1 MTFGTFLVNEV
12 ISIMKFFMLAVLW
25 IVWCALHSGMISVTA
40 TGYLKRWLGTRFR
53 IYRLIFNLV
62 ALVTVI
68 PVMAYGQW
76 LRGPM
81 LFRWE
86 GVLIL
91 FQVILLI
98 SALLLFLAGA
108 RHYDLLQFSGLRQL
122 KTGSSHNALTE
133 TGELDTT
140 GVLDI
145 TRHPWYLGG
154 ILIIWTRDID
164 LSALVTNIILTLYFI
179 VGCVL
184 EERKLLIEYGDVY
197 RRYQEKVSMLIPL
210 KWILSATRD
219 ILFQTKVR

>member
-1 MTFGTFLVNEV
+1 
-12 ISIMKFFMLAVLW
+12 MKLFMLAVLW
-25 IVWCALHSGMISVTA
+25 IIWCAIHSGMISVTA
-40 TGYLKRWLGTRFR
+40 TGYLKRWLGRRFR

-68 PVMAYGQW
+68 PVIVYEQG

-86 GVLIL
+86 GFLIL
-91 FQVILLI
+91 FQMILLI

-122 KTGSSHNALTE
+122 KTESSHNALTE

-140 GVLDI
+140 GILDI
-145 TRHPWYLGG
+145 TRHPWYLAA

-164 LSALVTNIILTLYFI
+164 ISVLVTNIILTLYFI
-179 VGCVL
+179 VGTVL
-184 EERKLLIEYGDVY
+184 EERKLLIEHGDDY
-197 RRYQEKVSMLIPL
+197 RRYQEKVSMLIPI
-210 KWILSATRD
+210 KWLVSATQD
-219 ILFQTKVR
+219 IFFP

>member
-1 MTFGTFLVNEV
+1 MKMFTREV
-12 ISIMKFFMLAVLW
+12 RW
-25 IVWCALHSGMISVTA
+25 IIWCALHSGMISVTA
-40 TGYLKRWLGTRFR
+40 TGYLKRWLGRRFR
-53 IYRLIFNLV
+53 IYRLVFNLV

-68 PVMAYGQW
+68 PVIVYEQS

-86 GVLIL
+86 GFLIL

-98 SALLLFLAGA
+98 SALMLFLAGA
-108 RHYDLLQFSGLRQL
+108 RHYDLLQFSGLRQI

-140 GVLDI
+140 GILDI
-145 TRHPWYLGG
+145 TRHPWYLGA
-154 ILIIWTRDID
+154 ILFIWTRDID
-164 LSALVTNIILTLYFI
+164 ISALVTNIILTLYLI
-179 VGCVL
+179 IGTIL

-210 KWILSATRD
+210 KRLLSATRD

>member
-1 MTFGTFLVNEV
+1 MN
-12 ISIMKFFMLAVLW
+12 IFMLAVLW
-25 IVWCALHSGMISVTA
+25 IIWCALHSSMISVTA

-62 ALVTVI
+62 ALVSVI
-68 PVMAYGQW
+68 PVMVYEQW
-76 LRGPM
+76 LRGPI

-86 GVLIL
+86 GFLIL

-108 RHYDLLQFSGLRQL
+108 RHYDLLQFSGFRQI
-122 KTGSSHNALTE
+122 KTGSSHNTLTE

-140 GVLDI
+140 GILDI

-164 LSALVTNIILTLYFI
+164 ISALVTNIILTLYFI
-179 VGCVL
+179 VGTVL
-184 EERKLLIEYGDVY
+184 EERKLLIEYGDDY
-197 RRYQEKVSMLIPL
+197 RRYQEEVSMLIPI
-210 KWILSATRD
+210 KWLLSTTRD
-219 ILFQTKVR
+219 IFFSTKVR

>member
-1 MTFGTFLVNEV
+1 
-12 ISIMKFFMLAVLW
+12 MKIFVLAMLW
-25 IVWCALHSGMISVTA
+25 IIWCALHSGMISATA
-40 TGYLKRWLGTRFR
+40 TGYLKRRLGRRFR

-68 PVMAYGQW
+68 PVIVYEQW

-86 GVLIL
+86 GFLIL
-91 FQVILLI
+91 FQMILLI

-179 VGCVL
+179 VGTVL
-184 EERKLLIEYGDVY
+184 EERKLLIEYGDDY
-197 RRYQEKVSMLIPL
+197 RRYQRKVSMLIPL
-210 KWILSATRD
+210 KWILSATRG
-219 ILFQTKVR
+219 IFFPTKDR

>member
-1 MTFGTFLVNEV
+1 
-12 ISIMKFFMLAVLW
+12 MLAVLW
-25 IVWCALHSGMISVTA
+25 VLWCALHSGMISVTA
-40 TGYLKRWLGTRFR
+40 TGYLKRWLGRQFR

-62 ALVTVI
+62 ALTTVI
-68 PVMAYGQW
+68 PVMVYEQW
-76 LRGPM
+76 LRGPL

-86 GVLIL
+86 GFLIL

-108 RHYDLLQFSGLRQL
+108 RHYDLLQFLGFRQI

-154 ILIIWTRDID
+154 ILIIWTRDVD
-164 LSALVTNIILTLYFI
+164 TSALVSNIILTLYFI
-179 VGCVL
+179 VGTVL
-184 EERKLLIEYGDVY
+184 EERKLLIEYGDDY
-197 RRYQEKVSMLIPL
+197 RRYQERVSMLIPI
-210 KWILSATRD
+210 KWLLSAARD
-219 ILFQTKVR
+219 IFSP

>member
-1 MTFGTFLVNEV
+1 
-12 ISIMKFFMLAVLW
+12 MLAVLW

-154 ILIIWTRDID
+154 VLIIWTRDID

-179 VGCVL
+179 VGTVL
-184 EERKLLIEYGDVY
+184 EERKLLIEYGDDY
-197 RRYQEKVSMLIPL
+197 RRYQEKVSMLVPT
-210 KWILSATRD
+210 KWLMSAMRN
-219 ILFQTKVR
+219 IFFP

>member
-1 MTFGTFLVNEV
+1 MN
-12 ISIMKFFMLAVLW
+12 IFMLAVLW
-25 IVWCALHSGMISVTA
+25 IIWCALHSSMISVTA

-62 ALVTVI
+62 ALVSVI
-68 PVMAYGQW
+68 PVMVYEQW
-76 LRGPM
+76 LRGPI

-86 GVLIL
+86 GFLIL

-108 RHYDLLQFSGLRQL
+108 RHYDLLQFSGLRQI
-122 KTGSSHNALTE
+122 KTGSSHSTLTE

-140 GVLDI
+140 GILDI

-164 LSALVTNIILTLYFI
+164 ISALVTNIILTLYFI
-179 VGCVL
+179 VGTVL
-184 EERKLLIEYGDVY
+184 EERKLLIEYGDDY
-197 RRYQEKVSMLIPL
+197 RRYQEKVSMLIPI
-210 KWILSATRD
+210 KWLLSAARD
-219 ILFQTKVR
+219 IFFSTKVR

>member
-1 MTFGTFLVNEV
+1 MN
-12 ISIMKFFMLAVLW
+12 IFMLAVLW
-25 IVWCALHSGMISVTA
+25 IIWCALHSSMISVTA

-62 ALVTVI
+62 ALVSVI
-68 PVMAYGQW
+68 PVMVYEQW
-76 LRGPM
+76 LRGPI

-86 GVLIL
+86 GFLIL

-108 RHYDLLQFSGLRQL
+108 RHYDLLQFSGLRQI
-122 KTGSSHNALTE
+122 KTGSSHNTLTE

-140 GVLDI
+140 GILDI

-164 LSALVTNIILTLYFI
+164 ISALVTNIILTLYFI
-179 VGCVL
+179 VGTVL
-184 EERKLLIEYGDVY
+184 EERKLLIEYGDDY
-197 RRYQEKVSMLIPL
+197 RRYQEKVSMLIPI
-210 KWILSATRD
+210 KWLLSTTRD
-219 ILFQTKVR
+219 IFFSTKVR

>member
-1 MTFGTFLVNEV
+1 MN
-12 ISIMKFFMLAVLW
+12 IFMLAVLW
-25 IVWCALHSGMISVTA
+25 IIWCALHSSMISVTA

-62 ALVTVI
+62 ALVSVI
-68 PVMAYGQW
+68 PVMVYEQW
-76 LRGPM
+76 LRGPI

-86 GVLIL
+86 GFLIL

-108 RHYDLLQFSGLRQL
+108 RHYDLLQFSGLRQI
-122 KTGSSHNALTE
+122 KTGSSHSTLTE

-140 GVLDI
+140 GILDI

-164 LSALVTNIILTLYFI
+164 ISALVTNIILTLYFI
-179 VGCVL
+179 VGTVL
-184 EERKLLIEYGDVY
+184 EERKLLIEYGDDY
-197 RRYQEKVSMLIPL
+197 RRYQEKVSMLIPI
-210 KWILSATRD
+210 KWLLSATRD
-219 ILFQTKVR
+219 IFFSTKVR

>member
-1 MTFGTFLVNEV
+1 MN
-12 ISIMKFFMLAVLW
+12 IFMLAVLW
-25 IVWCALHSGMISVTA
+25 IIWCALHSSMISVTA

-62 ALVTVI
+62 ALVSVI
-68 PVMAYGQW
+68 PVMVYEQW
-76 LRGPM
+76 LRGPI

-86 GVLIL
+86 GFLIL

-108 RHYDLLQFSGLRQL
+108 RHYDLLQFSGFRQI
-122 KTGSSHNALTE
+122 KTGSSHSTLTE

-140 GVLDI
+140 GILDI

-164 LSALVTNIILTLYFI
+164 ISALVTNIILTLYFI
-179 VGCVL
+179 VGTVL
-184 EERKLLIEYGDVY
+184 EERKLLIEYGDDY
-197 RRYQEKVSMLIPL
+197 RRYQEKVSMLIPI
-210 KWILSATRD
+210 KWLLSTTRD
-219 ILFQTKVR
+219 IFFSTKVR